1 MPNKSSFAAI
11 KRAFKKRALS
21 SSSASRDSVLDSRPN
36 KRARVEKLHETSVMD
51 RFKKM
56 QCSVVLKR
64 LLVHPDGVHFKKA
77 KALASKPSMDLESVQ
92 LKLWKD
98 LYTRTDQISADIR
111 TVFHN
116 AMLCYPFRHEI
127 HRAAATLSEVF
138 ETKWKDL
145 EGMWV
150 AEKAKKEVE
159 PLKSNEGEKGKP
171 VSDSDFSVV
180 IANAKLQVQR
190 KKEREMMQ
198 KMERT
203 IFFDDDNFK
212 CFQDLENLCG
222 YSLTHYWRD

>member
-1 MPNKSSFAAI
+1 MKKIQNSS
-11 KRAFKKRALS
+11 
-21 SSSASRDSVLDSRPN
+21 D
-36 KRARVEKLHETSVMD
+36 MD

-64 LLVHPDGVHFKKA
+64 LLVHPDGVHFKKRED
-77 KALASKPSMDLESVQ
+77 LASKPSMDLESVQ

-98 LYTRTDQISADIR
+98 LYTRTDDFADDIR
-111 TVFHN
+111 MVFRN
-116 AMLCYPFRHEI
+116 AMLHYPFRHEI

-145 EGMWV
+145 EGKWE
-150 AEKAKKEVE
+150 AEKAKKEAE
-159 PLKSNEGEKGKP
+159 HLKSNNEGGKRKP
-171 VSDSDFSVV
+171 ISDSDFSVA
-180 IANAKLQVQR
+180 IANAKLQLQR
-190 KKEREMMQ
+190 KKEREMME

-212 CFQDLENLCG
+212 CFQDLEKLCG